1 MPIIRGHAF
10 RAVLAILASLSGC
23 ASYHPLPLPRRPALA
38 TSLADL
44 DLTLPPS
51 GVRDPARRIGIERPL
66 TIDAVGLLAI
76 LNNPGLKSETG
87 EIGVAGGK
95 LLTATL
101 LPNPVA
107 GFSYGALLGGPG
119 TTSAITASLSQDIA
133 AIVVH
138 GARVEA
144 ARAGFYQVDADLL
157 WREWQVAQ
165 KARQLAVD
173 IHAADREIA
182 LTRRELRLI
191 SQVLAQVRTA
201 IAAGNLTLTALAPLL
216 AAEAAAQQALAA
228 QRLDQLKN
236 WQALD
241 ALLGLV
247 PEVRFAIAR
256 PVFAPLPRHLARLA
270 ASLPQRRPDL
280 VALRFGYGA
289 AEENVRAAIL
299 GQFPAFTLGA
309 SGGKDTTGVIS
320 AGPTF
325 TFALPVFDRNQGVI
339 AETRATRLLLR
350 EQYQDRL
357 DAALETVRALVAQIA
372 RLSADLA
379 ATRKAAAAAAAL
391 AATARR
397 AYAQGNLDQRSLTDY
412 ETTALER
419 ALQVVTIE
427 RLIGEDRVFLAVEL
441 GLDLPRARIASAART
456 QPS

>member
-1 MPIIRGHAF
+1 MIHRRVLCTAL
-10 RAVLAILASLSGC
+10 AVLAALGGC
-23 ASYHPLPLPRRPALA
+23 ASYHPLPLPRRPDLA
-38 TSLADL
+38 ASLADL
-44 DLTLPPS
+44 DLSVPQL
-51 GVRDPARRIGIERPL
+51 GARDPIGRIDINRPL
-66 TIDAVGLLAI
+66 SIDEVGLLAI
-76 LNNPGLKSETG
+76 LNNPGLRSEPG
-87 EIGVAGGK
+87 EIGIAGGK
-95 LLTATL
+95 WLTATL
-101 LPNPVA
+101 YPNPVG
-107 GFSYGALLGGPG
+107 GFGYAALLGGPG
-119 TTSAITASLSQDIA
+119 TTSAISASLSQDIA
-133 AIVVH
+133 AIIVH
-138 GARVEA
+138 DARVKSAQA
-144 ARAGFYQVDADLL
+144 AFYQVDADLL

-173 IHAADREIA
+173 IYAADREIA
-182 LTRRELRLI
+182 LIRRELRLI
-191 SQVLAQVRTA
+191 SNVLAQVRKA

-216 AAEAAAQQALAA
+216 AAEAAAEQALAT

-256 PVFAPLPRHLARLA
+256 PVFGPLPRHRARLI
-270 ASLPQRRPDL
+270 ASLPERRPDL
-280 VALRFGYGA
+280 VALRFGYNA

-325 TFALPVFDRNQGVI
+325 TFALPVFDRNQGTIV
-339 AETRATRLLLR
+339 ETRATRLLLR
-350 EQYQDRL
+350 EQYLDRL
-357 DAALETVRALVAQIA
+357 DAALATVRALVAQIA

-379 ATRKAAAAAAAL
+379 AARKAAAAAGRL

-419 ALQVVTIE
+419 ALQVVALE
-427 RLIGEDRVFLAVEL
+427 RLIGKDRIFLAVEL
-441 GLDLPRARIASAART
+441 GLDLPRARIAPAPRI
-456 QPS
+456 